1 MIGLL
6 LMMNENLLKNL
17 ESRVSAIEQQIGNK
31 ELIVCYLRCGTI
43 QLVCS
48 KYETFEENCTAC
60 VRALSEFLQE
70 SGTIEV
76 STSGIGTYQV
86 IN

>member
-1 MIGLL
+1 MT
-6 LMMNENLLKNL
+6 NENLLKNL
-17 ESRVSAIEQQIGNK
+17 ESRISAIEQQMGNK
-31 ELIVCYLRCGTI
+31 EPSVCYLRCGTV

-60 VRALSEFLQE
+60 VRTLSEFLQE

-76 STSGIGTYQV
+76 STSGVGTYQV
-86 IN
+86 VN